1 VPPIVARRKG
11 FVLAVALLA
20 LLMIAGLVAGV
31 VFAANEGTRMSVASA
46 DRQLT
51 LAVAESSIEEAMVTA
66 DGSEWAAAI
75 GGSTA
80 SSQEG
85 SSMPVTIY
93 RTRLD
98 TTLFWIV
105 ADAGPARAGSGV
117 MSRVGVLARVNLVGG
132 AVASVDR
139 ISERWWSELF

>member
-1 VPPIVARRKG
+1 VPRIVARRKG
-11 FVLAVALLA
+11 FVLAAALLA
-20 LLMIAGLVAGV
+20 LLMIAALVAGAI
-31 VFAANEGTRMSVASA
+31 FAANEGTRMAVASA

-51 LAVAESSIEEAMVTA
+51 LAAAESSIEEAMLSDDA
-66 DGSEWAAAI
+66 SEWTGAI

-80 SSQEG
+80 STQQA

-117 MSRVGVLARVNLVGG
+117 MSRVGVLVRVNLAAG

>member
-1 VPPIVARRKG
+1 MVARRKG

-20 LLMIAGLVAGV
+20 LLMIAGLLAGV

-46 DRQLT
+46 DRELT
-51 LAVAESSIEEAMVTA
+51 LAVAESSIEEAMATA
-66 DGSEWAAAI
+66 DGSEWTGAI

-80 SSQEG
+80 SRQEG

-98 TTLFWIV
+98 TTLLWIV

-117 MSRVGVLARVNLVGG
+117 MSRVGVLARMNMVGG